1 MRLILLNQ
9 FGLKSGAPTGR
20 ILGELVVE
28 LERLGHEVATITTG
42 ASYGKPRRG
51 VGRLAQEMAAHMI
64 LLWRSFVC
72 AKADAVISMTSPA
85 CLAATAGVAARLHG
99 ARHFHWI
106 MDVYPDLGVRLG
118 ELREGEM
125 ADFFRWLMRRAY
137 TRAAGVVT
145 LDEDMRDYV
154 REVYGVESTVIGPFA
169 PEVSW
174 PAVAQDR
181 DGTGRW
187 LYSGNF
193 GRAHE
198 IDVLLQIQKRLE
210 EREVKAELILQGDGP
225 RFVSSRKR
233 AESLGL
239 RRVEWRE
246 AVAQEKLGESLRGAD
261 VLVVTRKAEMK
272 GLLLPS
278 KLVLAELSGR
288 SVLWIGD
295 TDGKTAR
302 RLAGTGRHGVFGI
315 EEAEAIAAWLQ
326 ERFERE
332 YVVPNVEPKSTRVAR
347 EKAAAQWEALLRK

>member
-1 MRLILLNQ
+1 
-9 FGLKSGAPTGR
+9 
-20 ILGELVVE
+20 
-28 LERLGHEVATITTG
+28 
-42 ASYGKPRRG
+42 
-51 VGRLAQEMAAHMI
+51 
-64 LLWRSFVC
+64 
-72 AKADAVISMTSPA
+72 
-85 CLAATAGVAARLHG
+85 
-99 ARHFHWI
+99 

-118 ELREGEM
+118 EFREGEM

-154 REVYGVESTVIGPFA
+154 REVYRVESTVIGPFA

-246 AVAQEKLGESLRGAD
+246 AVAQEKLGESLREAD
-261 VLVVTRKAEMK
+261 VLVVTRKAELK

-302 RLAGTGRHGVFGI
+302 RLAGTGWHGVFGI
-315 EEAEAIAAWLQ
+315 EEVEAIAAWLQ